1 MIVKAFYVPISIPHD
16 HDEVSEDIEVAKTP
30 GVQQVFFRYRHIFH
44 YMELCLSEYQKD
56 KEKLSPS
63 VCTLPLG
70 ESLGDYAKGQYCEL
84 MMKSI
89 VHEMK
94 FVLKTSISEV
104 NKLLTAYGIDF
115 TVDDMK
121 QGYQVRIKKGD
132 YETTSPSLPL
142 AEVFSGIELLCF

>member
-1 MIVKAFYVPISIPHD
+1 
-16 HDEVSEDIEVAKTP
+16 
-30 GVQQVFFRYRHIFH
+30 
-44 YMELCLSEYQKD
+44 
-56 KEKLSPS
+56 
-63 VCTLPLG
+63 
-70 ESLGDYAKGQYCEL
+70 
-84 MMKSI
+84 MKSI